1 MEIRVEADKA
11 KSIKVKLQSDEM
23 AVRIGKQ
30 GAPPE
35 KLRPSVATLKAQFE
49 ETVTALRSNRPIS
62 NPRMGDVNRVG
73 TLMQPTAPS
82 LSSFHPLLQTLLKLV
97 WDTHMHHFQA
107 VSSTFQEGVSM
118 KTRNTQRLVAFR
130 KTLDDSA
137 STLVESMHTQAI
149 QDVRTEFRT
158 VWAQRLADAR
168 HALQADTSDVDELLA
183 LALEKAAASTKFKAV
198 DLQAD
203 VNVCLGT
210 LKETFRSRSEGLWD
224 EWTLQM
230 KRHKLVFEGNL
241 KEVEYVDSQL
251 KALKSLSPTATLPQG
266 NREEQ
271 DDGSVDAMWK
281 ELIVMLSSMKLDF
294 DIRLGCV
301 HKLKTWAIEST
312 ESSKAKATTSAFSN
326 LLQQE
331 EDQLQL
337 AKTTLSR
344 TLEEQ
349 KIAQERVLRELRLA
363 CNNSLAPVDSVLK
376 SMQLSVELA
385 LEAAR
390 EVVYVR
396 ALHDLQPDVT
406 TRCKT

>member
-1 MEIRVEADKA
+1 MEIRVDADKA
-11 KSIKVKLQSDEM
+11 KSIKVRLQSDEV

-30 GAPPE
+30 GAPAE

-62 NPRMGDVNRVG
+62 HARSGDIGRG
-73 TLMQPTAPS
+73 EDTLRSASVMQPTAPS
-82 LSSFHPLLQTLLKLV
+82 LNSFHPLLQTLLKLV

-107 VSSTFQEGVSM
+107 VSVTFQEGVSM
-118 KTRNTQRLVAFR
+118 KVRNTQRLVSFR
-130 KTLDDSA
+130 KTLDASSA
-137 STLVESMHTQAI
+137 ALVEDMHAQAI
-149 QDVRTEFRT
+149 SDVRSEFRA

-168 HALQADTSDVDELLA
+168 HALQAQTSDVDELLSIA
-183 LALEKAAASTKFKAV
+183 LDKAISSTTLKSV

-210 LKETFRSRSEGLWD
+210 LKETFRTRSEGLWD

-241 KEVEYVDSQL
+241 TEVEFVDSQI
-251 KALKSLSPTATLPQG
+251 KALKTLPSSSLTSRGEEG
-266 NREEQ
+266 NN
-271 DDGSVDAMWK
+271 DDNTTNSMWK
-281 ELIVMLSSMKLDF
+281 DLIVMLSSMKLDF
-294 DIRLGCV
+294 DIRLSCV
-301 HKLKTWAIEST
+301 SKLKQSAVERM
-312 ESSKAKATTSAFSN
+312 ESSKAQATTHAFSN
-326 LLQQE
+326 LMKE
-331 EDQLQL
+331 EEAQLVQ
-337 AKTTLSR
+337 AKMTLSR
-344 TLEEQ
+344 TLEDQ

-363 CNNSLAPVDSVLK
+363 CNNSLSPVDSVLK

-396 ALHDLQPDVT
+396 ALRDLQG
-406 TRCKT
+406 